1 MRDLNEEFP
10 CRDLPR
16 VAAPDDEVARLIHR
30 CQECFPNLVDMT
42 EHSGGDATV
51 KDIKELL
58 KVTAPATG
66 IRLTGIDYAVA
77 PLPRVGWEHLIRDAF
92 KRFAQW
98 NHPGAELEVTT
109 GLKSPAC
116 PDKNFQATLSIT
128 KNGVRIHFFVASGS
142 LKWTE
147 HIAKLLDPHAVLTR
161 KEGKLVA
168 ESPSGTKFYHFY
180 SPMNGELCRFGLH
193 FEEAE
198 TRMAI
203 ARYSQICAASGFKV
217 VVQKCSDVAP
227 FAESRAKSERFWHL
241 EIRSREGCK
250 LTASDELNLLQSLK
264 LPIESGE
271 IRFDWSLVNWQSW
284 RMLRDADKKLG
295 DGEGGGSAL
304 FAFDAPSGKPAL
316 FELIVTK
323 AGKYRPAFRF
333 ATEEDLVQ
341 VHKTLGLKRQENL
354 F

>member
-1 MRDLNEEFP
+1 MEEFP
-10 CRDLPR
+10 YHDLPR
-16 VAAPDDEVARLIHR
+16 VAAPDDAVARLIQR

-51 KDIKELL
+51 KDITELL

-77 PLPRVGWEHLIRDAF
+77 PLPRVGWEKITHDAF
-92 KRFAQW
+92 KQLAQQ

-116 PDKNFQATLSIT
+116 PDRHFQARLVIT
-128 KNGVRIHFFVASGS
+128 KGGVRIMFFVTSGHPE
-142 LKWTE
+142 WME
-147 HIAKLLDPHAVLTR
+147 HIAKLLDPHVVLTR
-161 KEGKLVA
+161 KEGKQTA
-168 ESPSGTKFYHFY
+168 ESSSGSKFFSLH
-180 SPMNGELCRFGLH
+180 SPRNGDLCWVGLQ
-193 FEEAE
+193 FDSAE

-203 ARYSQICAASGFKV
+203 DRYSQICAASGFKV

-250 LTASDELNLLQSLK
+250 FTASDELKLLQSLK

-323 AGKYRPAFRF
+323 AGKFRPAFRF

-341 VHKTLGLKRQENL
+341 VHKTLGLKRQDNL